1 MKIQKEIYELFKE
14 VTYCQEFEKDFK
26 KLLKRF
32 PSLEED
38 LNVLLKA
45 QIALYHKLNIDNKG
59 IVRIS
64 NLGISTPDIYKVR
77 KFACKSLKGSGA
89 NTGLRLIYAYF
100 EKEDRLELIEIYFK
114 GNKAKENRK
123 RIYKYFKRDDY

>member
-1 MKIQKEIYELFKE
+1 MKIQKEIYELFRE

-38 LNVLLKA
+38 LNVLFKA

-77 KFACKSLKGSGA
+77 KFACKSLKGFGA

-114 GNKAKENRK
+114 GDKAKENRK

>member
-14 VTYCQEFEKDFK
+14 ITYCQEFEKDFK

-114 GNKAKENRK
+114 GDKEKEDRK
-123 RIYKYFKRDDY
+123 RIYKYFKGDDY